1 MKVGYYRHDHG
12 SGNFGD
18 ELGPV
23 IAQAMLGRP
32 VEKSNDMSQPVFSV
46 IGSIS
51 QNLAPGSHVWGS
63 GIMIY
68 QLRTDNLH
76 IHAVRGP
83 RTEGF
88 YRGIVPMK
96 ETIPWG
102 DPALLLPDFYQPKP
116 LPELAGKTGFVPHWS
131 WWDIYSDQQDEL
143 EIFHDIHL
151 INPTDSWESVV
162 DQIVACDRI
171 ISSSLH
177 GLIIADAY
185 HRPNLWLREELYA
198 HLPDLKFR
206 DYFESI
212 SRDFHY
218 GADIKDA
225 ANTPYDS
232 PKYWTQGATALDLQ
246 PLRDSFPHHLF
257 TGA

>member
-102 DPALLLPDFYQPKP
+102 DPALLLP
-116 LPELAGKTGFVPHWS
+116 
-131 WWDIYSDQQDEL
+131 
-143 EIFHDIHL
+143 
-151 INPTDSWESVV
+151 
-162 DQIVACDRI
+162 QIG
-171 ISSSLH
+171 IS
-177 GLIIADAY
+177 
-185 HRPNLWLREELYA
+185 
-198 HLPDLKFR
+198 
-206 DYFESI
+206 
-212 SRDFHY
+212 
-218 GADIKDA
+218 
-225 ANTPYDS
+225 
-232 PKYWTQGATALDLQ
+232 
-246 PLRDSFPHHLF
+246 
-257 TGA
+257 